1 MSNEWCSRKNCYNV
15 AVFLWSA
22 FQWVDEVLLGWVE
35 WGKAV
40 SGGLQGCK
48 TSEASGKTFTMPLP
62 VTLPRTVVCYS
73 YFAMMHS
80 WMKLGKVV
88 KSIV

>member
-1 MSNEWCSRKNCYNV
+1 MLPSSSGLEC
-15 AVFLWSA
+15 FLVGGWSA
-22 FQWVDEVLLGWVE
+22 VLGWVE